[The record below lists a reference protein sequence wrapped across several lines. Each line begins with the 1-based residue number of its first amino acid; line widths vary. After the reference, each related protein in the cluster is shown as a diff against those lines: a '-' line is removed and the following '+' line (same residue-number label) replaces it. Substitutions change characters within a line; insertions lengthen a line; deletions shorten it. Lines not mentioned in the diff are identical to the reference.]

1 MFNFTENQAAAI
13 NTLNCNVS
21 VSAGAGSGK
30 TRVLVERF
38 INILAQGI
46 KNPQQAVQSKEILA
60 ITFTRKAAAE
70 MKERIRKRLY
80 ELEKEDAVNKE
91 FWHNHRQR
99 L

>member
-46 KNPQQAVQSKEILA
+46 KNPQQAVQP
-60 ITFTRKAAAE
+60 
-70 MKERIRKRLY
+70 KRNTGNNFYAQSCGRNEGTHTQTL
-80 ELEKEDAVNKE
+80 V
-91 FWHNHRQR
+91 
-99 L
+99 